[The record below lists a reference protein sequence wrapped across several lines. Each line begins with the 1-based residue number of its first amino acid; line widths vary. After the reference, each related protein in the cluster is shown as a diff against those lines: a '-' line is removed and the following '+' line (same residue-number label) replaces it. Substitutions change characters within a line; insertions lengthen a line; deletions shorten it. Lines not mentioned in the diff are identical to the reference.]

1 MRRIFFT
8 SVAVIVV
15 LGTQLTTAGGQDA
28 TAAAVTAV
36 DLTWGRAYVACDGKT
51 WDALLADHL
60 TFIHNNGSIDDK
72 AKQMVSVK
80 QCGIESLNSQVT
92 SVRIYGDDTA
102 VVLGAM
108 QGTVKEGDFQFD
120 LLYTRVYI
128 LQNGGWRLVAH
139 QSTDAPQRGAS

>member
-1 MRRIFFT
+1 M
-8 SVAVIVV
+8 A
-15 LGTQLTTAGGQDA
+15 
-28 TAAAVTAV
+28 
-36 DLTWGRAYVACDGKT
+36 
-51 WDALLADHL
+51 
-60 TFIHNNGSIDDK
+60 
-72 AKQMVSVK
+72 SVK

-139 QSTDAPQRGAS
+139 QSTDAPQRGASEYHPESLLLGSTRYVAGGKTF